1 MFLFGFDTDIKGS
14 MLYCFK
20 ENAGIGI
27 MLSSFKILKN
37 AISVPVTCI
46 LYACAAGLIIYRL
59 NGMEDLLYGL
69 RRAHSLSEINL
80 MQLAGWLVILFMPH
94 IANAIIL
101 ERCELIKTF
110 TCIRTGSLQRFK
122 LKTYAACFINSL
134 LWSAVLWG
142 VHLII
147 STGFMA
153 ELFMVLSTHILM
165 WSAVT
170 MLFYS
175 VTNRSSVTFAF
186 APLICVLS
194 IGFSCTDNLYS
205 DYLISS
211 FGMLNRG
218 SLFNEKG
225 ILPVVQALLNIVLS
239 AVCIVAAYIK
249 DSSNGGTGK
258 WKLSK

>member
-1 MFLFGFDTDIKGS
+1 

-101 ERCELIKTF
+101 ERCELVKTF
-110 TCIRTGSLQRFK
+110 TCIRTGSIQRFK

-239 AVCIVAAYIK
+239 AVCIIAAYIK

>member
-1 MFLFGFDTDIKGS
+1 

-27 MLSSFKILKN
+27 MLSTFKMLKN
-37 AISVPVTCI
+37 AISVPVTGI
-46 LYACAAGLIIYRL
+46 LYACAAGLIVYRL
-59 NGMEDLLYGL
+59 AGMEDLLYGL
-69 RRAHSLSEINL
+69 KRAHSISEINL
-80 MQLAGWLVILFMPH
+80 IQLAGWLVILFIPH

-110 TCIRTGSLQRFK
+110 TCIRTGSVQRFK
-122 LKTYAACFINSL
+122 LKTYAICFINTL
-134 LWSAVLWG
+134 LWSAILWA

-147 STGFMA
+147 SATFMA
-153 ELFMVLSTHILM
+153 ELFMVLSTHIMM
-165 WSAVT
+165 WAAVT
-170 MLFYS
+170 LLFYS
-175 VTNRSSVTFAF
+175 ITNRSSLAFAF
-186 APLICVLS
+186 APLICVIS
-194 IGFSCTDNLYS
+194 IGFSCVDNLYS
-205 DYLISS
+205 DYMISS

-225 ILPVVQALLNIVLS
+225 ILPVIQALLNTALS

>member
-1 MFLFGFDTDIKGS
+1 
-14 MLYCFK
+14 
-20 ENAGIGI
+20 

-80 MQLAGWLVILFMPH
+80 MQLAGWLVILFIPH

-101 ERCELIKTF
+101 ERCELVKTF
-110 TCIRTGSLQRFK
+110 TCIRTGSIQRFK
-122 LKTYAACFINSL
+122 LKTYVVCFINTL
-134 LWSAVLWG
+134 LWSAILWA

-147 STGFMA
+147 SATFMA
-153 ELFMVLSTHILM
+153 ELFMVLSTHIMM
-165 WSAVT
+165 WAAVT
-170 MLFYS
+170 LFFYS
-175 VTNRSSVTFAF
+175 VTNRSSLAFAF
-186 APLICVLS
+186 APIICVLS
-194 IGFSCTDNLYS
+194 IGFSCMDNLYS
-205 DYLISS
+205 DYMISS

-225 ILPVVQALLNIVLS
+225 IPPVIQALLNTALS